1 MEPPTLIKRARK
13 AAGLTQAEL
22 AKRARMKQPEIA
34 RLESAGA
41 NPRLS
46 TLKRVV
52 AATGHSLRLEL
63 GGETGIDETLIAESL
78 KASPSERLRQFES
91 FYEFAKEYG
100 GKAFVAGGS

>member
-1 MEPPTLIKRARK
+1 MEPSTLIKQARR

-22 AKRARMKQPEIA
+22 AKRAKMKQPEIA
-34 RLESAGA
+34 RLESTGA

-52 AATGHSLRLEL
+52 AATGHVVKLDLDSNP
-63 GGETGIDETLIAESL
+63 GIDETLIAASL
-78 KASPSERLRQFES
+78 RTDPSERLRQFES

-100 GKAFVAGGS
+100 GKASRSNGS

>member
-1 MEPPTLIKRARK
+1 MEPSTLIKQARQ

-34 RLESAGA
+34 RLESTGA

-52 AATGHSLRLEL
+52 AATGHVVKLDLDSNP
-63 GGETGIDETLIAESL
+63 GVDETLIAASL
-78 KASPSERLRQFES
+78 RTDPSERLRQFES

-100 GKAFVAGGS
+100 GMASRSNGS